1 MLLILALV
9 LLGLGWNFGLI
20 SGTALVI
27 DATVPQNR
35 ARTQGTIDVLIAL
48 AGAGGGAMSGMVMAA
63 TDFAFLSLAGGFLA
77 LILVP
82 VVYWARVR
90 HGHR

>member
-1 MLLILALV
+1 
-9 LLGLGWNFGLI
+9 
-20 SGTALVI
+20 
-27 DATVPQNR
+27 
-35 ARTQGTIDVLIAL
+35 
-48 AGAGGGAMSGMVMAA
+48 MAA

-77 LILVP
+77 LLLVP